1 MDTML
6 RSSCLR
12 HFAVALFALTLGAG
26 NTMNAQQAAGPT
38 APLPMPQKWDTAY
51 VILLEVNPAYV
62 APSESAA
69 GAVIHAHIQYQ
80 LGLLAD
86 GRAIRGGPIADAS
99 ATDVSGITILTVRSK
114 SEAQTI
120 AEADPGV
127 RSGRFH
133 VKVRTWTTPA
143 KN

>member
-1 MDTML
+1 ML

-12 HFAVALFALTLGAG
+12 FFAITTFALALGAG
-26 NTMNAQQAAGPT
+26 KTMHAQQTAGPA
-38 APLPMPQKWDTAY
+38 APFPMPQKWDTAY

-69 GAVIHAHIQYQ
+69 GAVMHAHIQYQ

-86 GRAIRGGPIADAS
+86 GRAMRGGPIADAS
-99 ATDVSGITILTVRSK
+99 ATDVAGMTVLTVRSK
-114 SEAQTI
+114 SEAQAI